1 MDATTTEILS
11 LVREEDVKFIRLAYC
26 DLYGIQKNMA
36 IMASQLP
43 RAFAQGIPFDASAA
57 AGFST
62 PEHTD
67 LFLVPDGST
76 VSILP
81 WRPVHERV
89 MRMMCDIKNPDGTD
103 FSDYTRNLLKTAI
116 ARAAACGYIVNV
128 STECEF
134 YLFKTDAAGEPTMT
148 PHDRGGFDDIAPL
161 DKGENIRREICLALE
176 EMGLRPECSHHER
189 GPGQH
194 EVDFRYADALSA
206 ADNFITFKMA
216 VKAIAAQNGLFAS
229 FMPKPLADC
238 DGNGLHI
245 NLSLSQGGRNL
256 FRRGDSH
263 SPVAES
269 FIAGILSRAADMTAL
284 LNPIPNSYSRLGRF
298 DAPRYVTWSYQN
310 RAQLIRIPPSDDDHV
325 RMELCSADAAV
336 NPYLAFA
343 LLIHAGLD
351 GIENG
356 ETLAPPCCRD
366 LTTGGDSRI
375 ERLPETLD
383 AALDRLEK
391 SEFIR
396 RVVPASL
403 LGRFLADKREECRQ
417 TARAADPH
425 AHALARYFEAL

>member
-245 NLSLSQGGRNL
+245 NIGLSAGSKAQNAAFL
-256 FRRGDSH
+256 
-263 SPVAES
+263 
-269 FIAGILSRAADMTAL
+269 AGILRRIREMTL
-284 LNPIPNSYSRLGRF
+284 FLNPDESSYKRLA
-298 DAPRYVTWSYQN
+298 DCACTKKITWGHTHSN
-310 RAQLIRIPPSDDDHV
+310 LIRIIRNDET
-325 RMELCSADAAV
+325 ELLFEICSPDCLA
-336 NPYLAFA
+336 NPYIAYTLVMA
-343 LLIHAGLD
+343 AGLEGMRD
-351 GIENG
+351 GLLLENLRATD
-356 ETLAPPCCRD
+356 EKLPESLAEAAKVALASDFVAGVLP
-366 LTTGGDSRI
+366 
-375 ERLPETLD
+375 ERLVSAY
-383 AALDRLEK
+383 AARAG
-391 SEFIR
+391 IR
-396 RVVPASL
+396 R
-403 LGRFLADKREECRQ
+403 
-417 TARAADPH
+417 
-425 AHALARYFEAL
+425 